1 MIREQRPPEDDSSFI
16 FQSRCEN
23 FGHNSL
29 RRFTYSPSR
38 PNLVAGWGSFEHPG
52 YGSIAD
58 TSEKDGS
65 PLVYAFLI
73 MTEKR
78 AERFGLSLGYW
89 LPWNDLHYVLFLRR
103 LGDGGNIYQRAGV
116 GVLFGKDVERGFNA
130 AEEDE
135 VVLV

>member
-1 MIREQRPPEDDSSFI
+1 MGLF
-16 FQSRCEN
+16 
-23 FGHNSL
+23 
-29 RRFTYSPSR
+29 
-38 PNLVAGWGSFEHPG
+38 
-52 YGSIAD
+52 
-58 TSEKDGS
+58 
-65 PLVYAFLI
+65 
-73 MTEKR
+73 R
-78 AERFGLSLGYW
+78 ASW